1 VEADDARIVG
11 ESLLVLGR
19 IHTRG
24 ARSGL
29 EIDSDWSAV
38 VQFKDGKAISAWDW
52 LDHAPALEAVGCR
65 SSRVAMSRAIE
76 VKIEMLIARPS
87 EVVWA
92 FVSDLERL
100 PEWLGEFCA
109 VVKQSGGP
117 VAEGTVFRYTI
128 EPGQRSSTLQIVE
141 WEPERRLAWDGPP
154 LKWHGGAGRPRGYFE
169 VTDAGGGCAR
179 LVSCYQP
186 VLTGTMAL
194 LAPVMKRWL
203 RKQRLTDS
211 ARLKTLLETSRS

>member
-1 VEADDARIVG
+1 
-11 ESLLVLGR
+11 
-19 IHTRG
+19 
-24 ARSGL
+24 
-29 EIDSDWSAV
+29 
-38 VQFKDGKAISAWDW
+38 
-52 LDHAPALEAVGCR
+52 
-65 SSRVAMSRAIE
+65 MSRTIE
-76 VKIEMLIARPS
+76 VKIEVLIARAS
-87 EVVWA
+87 EDVWA
-92 FVSDLERL
+92 FVSDFERL
-100 PEWLGEFCA
+100 PEWLEEFRT
-109 VVKQSGGP
+109 VVKLSEGP

-141 WEPERRLAWDGPP
+141 WEPGRRLAWDGPP

-169 VTDAGGGCAR
+169 VTDAGEGHTR
-179 LVSCYQP
+179 FLSCYQP